1 MTQSINLLHPNLIQK
16 SCPYFLMTGCGGYIY
31 GDGEVTS
38 PDNLSSLSD
47 VTDCIWFLEAR
58 DSEGIILLKR
68 NVDLIDEKDKSTS
81 KFPENHPIM
90 TV

>member
-1 MTQSINLLHPNLIQK
+1 
-16 SCPYFLMTGCGGYIY
+16 
-31 GDGEVTS
+31 V
-38 PDNLSSLSD
+38 
-47 VTDCIWFLEAR
+47 EAS

-81 KFPENHPIM
+81 EFPENNPIM